1 VERINGPVFLISAQN
16 DEIWP
21 STRMSN
27 TIVEQLKKHHF
38 KYRIR
43 HDIYPTGHGF
53 SREAAV
59 SIKKSVVEQ
68 FIDTL

>member
-1 VERINGPVFLISAQN
+1 MNGPVFLISAQN

-27 TIVEQLKKHHF
+27 AIVEQLKKHHF
-38 KYRIR
+38 RHRIR

-53 SREAAV
+53 SQESAV
-59 SIKKSVVEQ
+59 TIKKSVVEH
-68 FIDTL
+68 FIDTLLN